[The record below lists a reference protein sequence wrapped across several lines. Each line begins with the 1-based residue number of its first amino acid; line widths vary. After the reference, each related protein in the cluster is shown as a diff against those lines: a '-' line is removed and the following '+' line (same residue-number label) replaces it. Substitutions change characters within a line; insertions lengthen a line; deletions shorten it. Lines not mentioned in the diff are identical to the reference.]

1 MAPAPGALLEL
12 KFRGE
17 RQSDGRLPTHSRDS
31 PGVRQPLTIAVK
43 MTLRMERPLWMSS
56 NDRLSDRLG
65 EGFRMPAITGRASGH
80 GPAYGNRPCTNPQGC
95 GDGLWGFEVLLCC
108 GDGETGCELESAG
121 TC

>member
-31 PGVRQPLTIAVK
+31 PGVRQPLITIAVK

-65 EGFRMPAITGRASGH
+65 RGAEWLNLTEVGRKRNGRLGVSDR
-80 GPAYGNRPCTNPQGC
+80 NKRT
-95 GDGLWGFEVLLCC
+95 
-108 GDGETGCELESAG
+108 S
-121 TC
+121 